1 MAAGDWITLASICVL
16 SAILAA
22 LWISPTRALAGP
34 GRHLLRFNPRR
45 KIVYLFDGEDLIGM
59 SDSGPDPKDPV
70 ADWETLHAHLSV
82 DFPGFP
88 DSPEIV
94 RKHGEIR
101 VPPIDGG
108 NQTEVFCEWIDGV
121 TRVEL
126 RAARPDAACD
136 ETAPMQR
143 AMEKAPYPVW
153 YLDGFNRVKWC
164 NTAYSVLARKVRDDR
179 PRLEEPFFP
188 DPQSLGAL
196 GRKKRLTIE
205 TENGQHK
212 LWYDLT
218 ALEQQGGYLCYAVDA
233 HAVVEAEIARRD
245 FVQTLSKTFAQL
257 STGLAIFDRNQKLAL
272 FNPALTDLTALPI
285 DFLSGRPSVASFF
298 DRLRNNNMMPEPKS
312 YSSWRHQMDA
322 LLEAAANGH
331 YQETWSLPSGSV
343 YSVSGRPHPDGAV
356 AFLFEDITAEIT
368 LTRRFRAD
376 MELGQT
382 ILDHLNEAI
391 SVFSADGTLSYC
403 NRAFRTL
410 WEVDPDESFD
420 QTSVLDAT
428 RIWQERCAATPV
440 WGDIRDFV
448 ASREHRGDWWA
459 QVQLRKGHQLTVT
472 VSPLPNMATMVSF
485 THDVTPAGSQ
495 NKLLARA

>member
-1 MAAGDWITLASICVL
+1 MAAGDWITLTSICVL

-22 LWISPTRALAGP
+22 LWISPRRALAGP
-34 GRHLLRFNPRR
+34 AGHLLRFNPRR
-45 KIVYLFDGEDLIGM
+45 KTVYLFDGEDLIGM
-59 SDSGPDPKDPV
+59 SDNGPGLQDSV
-70 ADWETLHAHLSV
+70 VDWDTLHAHLSV

-88 DSPEIV
+88 DSPEKV
-94 RKHGEIR
+94 RWHGEIR
-101 VPPIDGG
+101 VPPIDGS

-126 RAARPDAACD
+126 RAARPDTACD
-136 ETAPMQR
+136 ETAPMR
-143 AMEKAPYPVW
+143 LAMDKAPYPAW
-153 YLDGFNRVKWC
+153 YLDGSNRVTWC
-164 NTAYSVLARKVRDDR
+164 NTAYSMLARKVRDNR
-179 PRLEEPFFP
+179 PRLEDPFFP
-188 DPQSLGAL
+188 DPQALGAL
-196 GRKKRLTIE
+196 DRKKRISIE
-205 TENGQHK
+205 TEDGQHK
-212 LWYDLT
+212 LWYDFT
-218 ALEQQGGYLCYAVDA
+218 ALKQQGGFLCYAVDA
-233 HAVVEAEIARRD
+233 HAVVEAEVARRD

-257 STGLAIFDRNQKLAL
+257 STGLAIFDRNQQLAL

-285 DFLSGRPSVASFF
+285 DFLSARPSIASFF

-312 YSSWRHQMDA
+312 YSSWRHQIDA
-322 LLEAAANGH
+322 LLQAAADGR
-331 YQETWSLPSGSV
+331 YQETWSLPCGSV

-382 ILDHLNEAI
+382 ILDHLDDAI
-391 SVFSADGTLSYC
+391 AVFSADGALSYC

-420 QTSVLDAT
+420 QISVLDAT
-428 RIWQERCAATPV
+428 RIWQERCTATPV

-448 ASREHRGDWWA
+448 AARENRSDWWA
-459 QVQLRKGHQLTVT
+459 QVQLRKGHPLAVS

-485 THDVTPAGSQ
+485 NHESAPADVQ
-495 NKLLARA
+495 NKRLTRA